1 MSLRKL
7 KHKLTELIFYSKKP
21 HHGLIEDIRQVAI
34 ERIWKIKT
42 IHDPFLVDVPVP
54 GGLEDE
60 SKLTY
65 YKNSA
70 SMGFAAQYLICIPN
84 GINFSGGFVS
94 LEDGRFLTEST
105 REINLFLGSGAYR
118 SRRRKTSIK
127 VSGDCHCLRSCWGNE
142 YAHWMCED
150 LPRLSNALPS
160 LPEKTKF
167 IVPENIAKWRIESLE
182 AIGIDHERIKLV
194 PGHITIQCE
203 RLWFAT
209 ELGSTKYQHT
219 SPQVA
224 QRVRQK
230 FLDYAARQI
239 TEENHAGLP
248 SSDYIFI
255 SRQGAPCKRLMN
267 EADLENVLHK
277 LGFEIVRMENYSLVQ
292 QIEMIKKAKVV
303 VGAHGAGLGNIMFAE
318 PNTILVELQDDSYAC
333 PRPWYWKFANC
344 YGCEY
349 KTIVGET
356 TKVDLFEKIEFRL
369 NPDFL
374 EMALAD
380 ICQSN
385 SEPETD
391 ARDWYDV
398 AWFESQIKTI
408 S

>member
-1 MSLRKL
+1 MFLRKL
-7 KHKLTELIFYSKKP
+7 KHRLTELIFYSKKP
-21 HHGLIEDIRQVAI
+21 RHGLIEDIRQVAI

-94 LEDGRFLTEST
+94 LEDGSFLTEST
-105 REINLFLGSGAYR
+105 REINLLLGSGAYR
-118 SRRRKTSIK
+118 SRRRKTPIK

-150 LPRLSNALPS
+150 LPRLSNALRSFPDD
-160 LPEKTKF
+160 TTF
-167 IVPENIAKWRIESLE
+167 IMPENTAKWRIESLE

-194 PGHITIQCE
+194 PGHMTIQCE

-219 SPQVA
+219 SPKVA
-224 QRVRQK
+224 QGVSQKLLDDASRQLK
-230 FLDYAARQI
+230 GV
-239 TEENHAGLP
+239 NHAELP
-248 SSDYIFI
+248 SSEHIFI

-267 EADLENVLHK
+267 EAQLENVLQK
-277 LGFEIVRMENYSLVQ
+277 LGFEIVRMEDYSLVQ
-292 QIEMIKKAKVV
+292 QIEIIKNAKLV
-303 VGAHGAGLGNIMFAE
+303 VGAHGAGLGNIMFAK
-318 PNTILVELQDDSYAC
+318 PHTIIVELQDDSYAC
-333 PRPWYWKFANC
+333 PRPWYWKLANC
-344 YGCEY
+344 YGCQY
-349 KTIVGET
+349 KTIVGQT
-356 TKVDLFEKIEFRL
+356 TKVDIFEKIEFRL
-369 NPDFL
+369 DPDFL

-380 ICQSN
+380 ICQTGSV
-385 SEPETD
+385 PED
-391 ARDWYDV
+391 HRRDWYDK
-398 AWFESQIKTI
+398 AWFEEQAKVAD
-408 S
+408 